1 MNMYGVYVVCMYRHE
16 YTWCVCTDMNIYGV
30 YVVCMYRHEYT
41 WCVCTDMNIYGVYV
55 VCMYRH
61 GPNIA
66 DARYSLHAYDFVSL
80 NELHACM
87 KYGV

>member
-1 MNMYGVYVVCMYRHE
+1 MWCVCIDMNIHGVYVQTSYI
-16 YTWCVCTDMNIYGV
+16 WCVCGHRIF
-30 YVVCMYRHEYT
+30 
-41 WCVCTDMNIYGVYV
+41 GVYV

-61 GPNIA
+61 GLNIA